1 MKTTSIIVASAS
13 FFAALGLAMPAPA
26 SSETVQIV
34 LKTGDGDSAID
45 LTVTINQLFSTAD
58 NPGASAG
65 VGATIDDP
73 TATCQAFSDNAGII
87 PLASPFTADTPASFS
102 ATSSCGTEPNLK
114 VAVPI
119 GAFFCSKSAGGL
131 PSTGGSNV
139 ASTALVRVQV
149 QVESKTFTQTDFP
162 VDGSIVKF
170 ANTAYAL
177 SIVAA
182 TDVNVNEVS
191 CQAFADIAAKNPVG
205 EPATSAKEAILTN
218 DRNERQFIGAFVCS
232 A

>member
-1 MKTTSIIVASAS
+1 M
-13 FFAALGLAMPAPA
+13 
-26 SSETVQIV
+26 
-34 LKTGDGDSAID
+34 
-45 LTVTINQLFSTAD
+45 
-58 NPGASAG
+58 
-65 VGATIDDP
+65 
-73 TATCQAFSDNAGII
+73 
-87 PLASPFTADTPASFS
+87 
-102 ATSSCGTEPNLK
+102 
-114 VAVPI
+114 
-119 GAFFCSKSAGGL
+119 
-131 PSTGGSNV
+131 
-139 ASTALVRVQV
+139 
-149 QVESKTFTQTDFP
+149 
-162 VDGSIVKF
+162 DGSIVKF